1 MELYCKQI
9 PFYRYV
15 WNQPNTGTGLRFV
28 EIVTA
33 EGELNLLPDI
43 FSEFVT
49 EAGIVVSDAEASISL
64 KSAHYCLPV

>member
-1 MELYCKQI
+1 M
-9 PFYRYV
+9 
-15 WNQPNTGTGLRFV
+15 